1 MTLVLNTRR
10 GGGKEETP
18 VAQQRKDVRIPDSF
32 SKTAG
37 VRVDAST
44 RIDYMHM
51 AKRNGRW
58 VIVNVLWYLRPQLH
72 TMQRVTV

>member
-1 MTLVLNTRR
+1 TRPHQTRALQQKQEWTTRR
-10 GGGKEETP
+10 HPRSPSYTKPRGDRRLTHIGREG
-18 VAQQRKDVRIPDSF
+18 DSF

-58 VIVNVLWYLRPQLH
+58 VIVNVLW
-72 TMQRVTV
+72 